1 MALST
6 LDDKSVVPNE
16 SILSDVL
23 GEAFKIWK
31 DIIKFLQEK
40 CGDIQEVWKFTGQK
54 YGWSFRIKYKK
65 RTILYLGPRKEY
77 FMAVFI
83 FGEKAVA
90 AAEKSALPEFIIDM
104 IRSAK
109 KYMEGR
115 VIRIEVRQQADIKNI
130 EKLVEIKLA
139 N

>member
-1 MALST
+1 
-6 LDDKSVVPNE
+6 
-16 SILSDVL
+16 
-23 GEAFKIWK
+23 
-31 DIIKFLQEK
+31 
-40 CGDIQEVWKFTGQK
+40 
-54 YGWSFRIKYKK
+54 
-65 RTILYLGPRKEY
+65 
-77 FMAVFI
+77 MAVFI